1 MPELPEVEGYRA
13 LAERTALGRLVDVVD
28 APDAWY
34 LKRGLVAADAAS
46 ALVGRCFVAARRRG
60 KLMLLDIGQPDI
72 GRPDSGLDPD
82 GRVDPGGRV
91 EAVLGLHFGMSGRLI
106 VDGQASLD
114 RLLYAPPGDAT
125 RHDRFTVRFADGGW
139 LAMRD
144 ARRLGAVE
152 LDPDEERLGPDAL
165 SATPADL
172 RAALADS
179 DVALKARLLD
189 QRRLAGVGNLIAD
202 EVLWR
207 ASLAPARPCR
217 SLSAADLRR
226 LHRHL
231 SAGLADLIRR
241 GGSHTGDLQPERH
254 SGGHC
259 PRDHAELSRGVVGGR
274 TTWWCPRHQH

>member
-13 LAERTALGRLVDVVD
+13 LAEQTALGRLISRVD

-34 LKRGLVAADAAS
+34 LKRGLVAVEAAS
-46 ALVGRCFVAARRRG
+46 ALVGRCFLAARRRG
-60 KLMLLDIGQPDI
+60 KLMLLDAGST
-72 GRPDSGLDPD
+72 GT
-82 GRVDPGGRV
+82 V
-91 EAVLGLHFGMSGRLI
+91 EVVLGLHFGMSGRLI
-106 VDGQASLD
+106 VDGRASLD
-114 RLLYAPPGDAT
+114 RLLYAPAGDVT
-125 RHDRFTVRFADGGW
+125 RHDRFTVHFSDGGW
-139 LAMRD
+139 LTMRD

-165 SATPADL
+165 TATAADL

-179 DVALKARLLD
+179 GVALKARLLD
-189 QRRLAGVGNLIAD
+189 QRRLAGIGNLIAD

-217 SLSAADLRR
+217 SLSAGDLRR

-231 SAGLADLIRR
+231 HTGLAELIRR

-254 SGGHC
+254 PGGHC
-259 PRDHAELSRGVVGGR
+259 PRDQAELSRGVVGGR

>member
-13 LAERTALGRLVDVVD
+13 LAERTVLGRLIDAVD

-34 LKRGLVAADAAS
+34 LKRGLLAADAVS
-46 ALVGRCFVAARRRG
+46 ALVGRRFLAARRRG
-60 KLMLLDIGQPDI
+60 KLMLLDAGSADTE
-72 GRPDSGLDPD
+72 RESGIELESG
-82 GRVDPGGRV
+82 GRVDV
-91 EAVLGLHFGMSGRLI
+91 VLGLHFGMSGRLI
-106 VDGQASLD
+106 VDGRASLD

-125 RHDRFTVRFADGGW
+125 RHDRFTIRFGDGGW

-165 SATPADL
+165 SATAADL
-172 RAALADS
+172 RAALAGT
-179 DVALKARLLD
+179 DVAVKARLLD
-189 QRRLAGVGNLIAD
+189 QSRLAGVGNLIAD

-207 ASLAPARPCR
+207 ASLAPGRPCR
-217 SLSAADLRR
+217 SLSASDLRR

-231 SAGLADLIRR
+231 SAGLAELIRR

-254 SGGHC
+254 PGGRC
-259 PRDHAELSRGVVGGR
+259 PRDHAELSRAVVGGR
-274 TTWWCPRHQH
+274 TTWWCPRHQR

>member
-13 LAERTALGRLVDVVD
+13 LAERTALDRLIAGVH

-34 LKRGLVAADAAS
+34 LKRGLLAAAATS
-46 ALVGRCFVAARRRG
+46 ALVGRCFLAARRRG
-60 KLMLLDIGQPDI
+60 KLMLLDAGSPDAGSDPE
-72 GRPDSGLDPD
+72 GRIE
-82 GRVDPGGRV
+82 VV
-91 EAVLGLHFGMSGRLI
+91 VGLHFGMSGRLI
-106 VDGQASLD
+106 VDGRASLD
-114 RLLYAPPGDAT
+114 RLLYSPPGDAT
-125 RHDRFTVRFADGGW
+125 RHDRFTVHFADGGW

-152 LDPDEERLGPDAL
+152 LDPDEGRLGPDAL
-165 SATPADL
+165 TATAADL
-172 RAALADS
+172 RAALAGTG
-179 DVALKARLLD
+179 VAVKARLLD
-189 QRRLAGVGNLIAD
+189 QSRLAGVGNLIAD

-217 SLSAADLRR
+217 SLSAVDLRR

-231 SAGLADLIRR
+231 STGLAELIRR

-254 SGGHC
+254 PGGRC

-274 TTWWCPRHQH
+274 TTWWCPRHQR